1 MRTGDLGNGRIW
13 LLVNDTLQHFKKNKA
28 DEVHLR
34 ALRDREIQGIDY
46 GIAAARK
53 LRLSALSSEGVYL
66 QYNRDELVILGVLS
80 ARYEV
85 DL

>member
-1 MRTGDLGNGRIW
+1 M
-13 LLVNDTLQHFKKNKA
+13 
-28 DEVHLR
+28 R